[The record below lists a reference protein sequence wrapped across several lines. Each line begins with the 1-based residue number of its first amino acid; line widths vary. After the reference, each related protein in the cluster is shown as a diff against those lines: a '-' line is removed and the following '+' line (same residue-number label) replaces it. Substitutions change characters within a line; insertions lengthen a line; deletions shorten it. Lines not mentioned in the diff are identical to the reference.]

1 MSGPDRRTEPRDERS
16 ALGADLIIP
25 ALAAAFTIYFL
36 VTTAEFVWEAKANG
50 VVIGTTLLVLVAAQ
64 VVRTVVHV
72 ARRHGHLGFGE
83 LAEIS
88 PEQGRRLALIAVL
101 CAFVAT
107 IDLLGT
113 SLGLF
118 VTMIASM
125 WILGAR
131 SARRLLTVALITT
144 VTVYL
149 LFFAFLE
156 ARLPEGVVENAINA
170 ITGGES

>member
-36 VTTAEFVWEAKANG
+36 VTTAQFDWEAKANG
-50 VVIGTTLLVLVAAQ
+50 VVIGTALLVLVAGQ
-64 VVRTVVHV
+64 VVRTFVNV
-72 ARRHGHLGFGE
+72 ARGRSHLSFGE
-83 LAEIS
+83 LGEIS

-118 VTMIASM
+118 LSMVASM
-125 WILGAR
+125 WILGVR
-131 SARRLLTVALITT
+131 NIRRLLAVALITIT
-144 VTVYL
+144 TVYL

-156 ARLPEGVVENAINA
+156 SRLPEGIVENAINA
-170 ITGGES
+170 VTGGGT